1 MTQHDVAPRGPDAV
15 YLHIGAFKTGTTY
28 LQQVLRFSHEA
39 LAEQGIAFPGG
50 RQWREQVAGVRD
62 LLGLSRRGGED
73 VDVRGAWTSLVREI
87 RTCGM
92 PRALVS
98 MEFLSMA
105 GPRQVRRAVRALE
118 PAEVHVVLTA
128 RDLVRVIP
136 GMWQETLKAG
146 NTWTWAEYIA
156 ALRDPERASIP
167 PALGF
172 WVCQD
177 LPAILNVWEKAVPR
191 ERIHVVTVPPPDAP
205 PQLLLDRFCEAVGV
219 DAGRLTLDVPWANE
233 SLGAAEA
240 EALRRLNASLGT
252 LTRRRDY
259 QRVVK
264 QVVARELARTTP
276 RSGRMRLP
284 GDDRVWAAK
293 RAREMADTIVGRGYH
308 VVGDLSDLVPDPRP
322 AADGRAPDDVTESE
336 VLDASTRALAELT
349 HRLVR
354 QRAGK
359 GPQPLTHD
367 LPLAQRVGS
376 ELRMLGYQARR
387 KVAEAGTRNALAAR
401 AVTVYHRAVLRWR
414 SRR

>member
-1 MTQHDVAPRGPDAV
+1 
-15 YLHIGAFKTGTTY
+15 
-28 LQQVLRFSHEA
+28 
-39 LAEQGIAFPGG
+39 
-50 RQWREQVAGVRD
+50 
-62 LLGLSRRGGED
+62 
-73 VDVRGAWTSLVREI
+73 
-87 RTCGM
+87 
-92 PRALVS
+92 
-98 MEFLSMA
+98 
-105 GPRQVRRAVRALE
+105 
-118 PAEVHVVLTA
+118 
-128 RDLVRVIP
+128 
-136 GMWQETLKAG
+136 
-146 NTWTWAEYIA
+146 
-156 ALRDPERASIP
+156 
-167 PALGF
+167 
-172 WVCQD
+172 
-177 LPAILNVWEKAVPR
+177 VWEKAVPR
-191 ERIHVVTVPPPDAP
+191 ERNHVVTVPPPDAP

-387 KVAEAGTRNALAAR
+387 KVAEAGTRNPLAAR
-401 AVTVYHRAVLRWR
+401 TVTVYHRAVLRWR